1 MSDSENNSQSENLI
15 KNSELNAEELAGLPI
30 DDVDKDLYANLYDA
44 ADEHKKG
51 YKLYNFRRPDKFSKD
66 HLRGLQDIHREFSRQ
81 LALVLTA
88 YLRMHIEVDV
98 VSVDQLT
105 YDEFMRSIPNPLS
118 IAIFEL
124 APLPGQILLGVG
136 FEVLSSIVDRML
148 GGVGTV
154 EFKARDLTDVEVSL
168 VKKMIERT
176 IKTLEE
182 AWSHVMPVDSNLIGL
197 DNNYSGIQVATPG
210 EIVALITFEVHIAG
224 KHYGL
229 INLCFPYPVLENVL
243 SQLTTQHIFQ
253 TKGITA
259 TSEERQKMIEKLNT
273 SNVDVN
279 VLFGQTDVTL
289 KDFLDLKAGDVIKL
303 ENKAT
308 EDLIIKINNERKFYG
323 RPGKIKD
330 KICVKITDRYDY
342 YINALKRYF

>member
-1 MSDSENNSQSENLI
+1 MSAPQGHSDIDNNLGIMPENYSDNDVFIN
-15 KNSELNAEELAGLPI
+15 GI
-30 DDVDKDLYANLYDA
+30 DDS
-44 ADEHKKG
+44 DEHRKG

-66 HLRGLQDIHREFSRQ
+66 HLRGLQDIHKEFSRQ

-88 YLRMHIEVDV
+88 YLRMHLEVDV

-105 YDEFMRSIPNPLS
+105 YDEFMRSVPNPIS

-124 APLPGQILLGVG
+124 NPLPGQILLGIS

-154 EFKARDLTDVEVSL
+154 EVKPRELTDVEESL

-176 IKTLEE
+176 TQTLAD
-182 AWSHVMPVDSNLIGL
+182 AWSHIIPVESNLIGL

-210 EIVALITFEVHIAG
+210 EIVALITLEVHISG

-229 INLCFPYPVLENVL
+229 ISLCFPYPVLENVL

-253 TKGITA
+253 TKGIIA
-259 TSEERQKMIEKLNT
+259 TSEERQKMIEKLDT
-273 SNVDVN
+273 SFVDVN
-279 VLFGQTDVTL
+279 VLFGQTNITMQE
-289 KDFLDLKAGDVIKL
+289 FLDLKEGDVLKL
-303 ENKAT
+303 DNDAS
-308 EDLIIKINNERKFYG
+308 EDLIVRVNGERKFYA
-323 RPGKIKD
+323 RAGKIKE

-342 YINALKRYF
+342 YVDALKRYF

>member
-1 MSDSENNSQSENLI
+1 MSAADRHSNTGNMDTFPMDMSDKDIFVN
-15 KNSELNAEELAGLPI
+15 GF
-30 DDVDKDLYANLYDA
+30 DDGDD
-44 ADEHKKG
+44 HKKG

-88 YLRMHIEVDV
+88 YLRMHLEVDV

-105 YDEFMRSIPNPLS
+105 YDEFMRSVPNPIS

-124 APLPGQILLGVG
+124 NPLPGQILLGIS

-154 EFKARDLTDVEVSL
+154 EIKPRELTDVEESL

-176 IKTLEE
+176 IQTLAE
-182 AWSHVMPVDSNLIGL
+182 AWSHIIPVESNLIGL

-210 EIVALITFEVHIAG
+210 EIVALITLEVHISG

-229 INLCFPYPVLENVL
+229 ISLCFPYPVLENIL
-243 SQLTTQHIFQ
+243 SLLTTQHIFQ
-253 TKGITA
+253 TKGIIA
-259 TSEERQKMIEKLNT
+259 TSEERQKMIEKLDT
-273 SNVDVN
+273 SLVDAN
-279 VLFGQTDVTL
+279 VLFGETEISM
-289 KDFLDLKAGDVIKL
+289 KEFLDLKAGDVLKL
-303 ENKAT
+303 DNAAS
-308 EDLIIKINNERKFYG
+308 EDLIVKINGERKFYA
-323 RPGKIKD
+323 RPGRIKD

-342 YINALKRYF
+342 YVDALKRYF

>member
-1 MSDSENNSQSENLI
+1 MSDSENSQSENFKQSTILGEGM
-15 KNSELNAEELAGLPI
+15 SGMPFDAA
-30 DDVDKDLYANLYDA
+30 DKDMFLNLYDA
-44 ADEHKKG
+44 AEEYKKG

-88 YLRMHIEVDV
+88 YLRMHLEVDV

-124 APLPGQILLGVG
+124 NPLPGQILLGIS
-136 FEVLSSIVDRML
+136 FEVLSSMVDRML
-148 GGVGTV
+148 GGVGAV
-154 EFKARDLTDVEVSL
+154 ESKARELTDVEESL

-176 IKTLEE
+176 IQTLEE
-182 AWSHVMPVDSNLIGL
+182 AWSHIIPVESHLIGM

-210 EIVALITFEVHIAG
+210 EIVALITLEVHIAG
-224 KHYGL
+224 RHYGL
-229 INLCFPYPVLENVL
+229 INLCFPYPVLENIL

-253 TKGITA
+253 TKGIIA

-273 SNVDVN
+273 SLVDIN
-279 VLFGQTDVTL
+279 VLFGQTDITMR
-289 KDFLDLKAGDVIKL
+289 DFLDLKVNDVIKL
-303 ENKAT
+303 DNFSN
-308 EDLIIKINNERKFYG
+308 EDLIVKVNNERKFYA
-323 RPGKIKD
+323 RPGRIKD

-342 YINALKRYF
+342 YVNALKRYF

>member
-1 MSDSENNSQSENLI
+1 MSGFQS
-15 KNSELNAEELAGLPI
+15 
-30 DDVDKDLYANLYDA
+30 DKDNMEMFPPGMGENDIFLNSFDEH
-44 ADEHKKG
+44 DEHKKG

-88 YLRMHIEVDV
+88 YLRMHLEVDV

-105 YDEFMRSIPNPLS
+105 YDEFMRSVPNPIS

-124 APLPGQILLGVG
+124 NPLPGQVLLGVS

-148 GGVGTV
+148 GGVGNV
-154 EFKARDLTDVEVSL
+154 EIKPRELTDVEESL

-176 IKTLEE
+176 IQTLAD
-182 AWSHVMPVDSNLIGL
+182 AWSHVIPVDGNLIGL

-210 EIVALITFEVHIAG
+210 EIVALITLEVHISG

-229 INLCFPYPVLENVL
+229 ISLCFPYPVLENIL

-253 TKGITA
+253 TKGIIA
-259 TSEERQKMIEKLNT
+259 TSEERQKMIEKLDT
-273 SNVDVN
+273 SLVDVN
-279 VLFGQTDVTL
+279 VLFGQTEISL
-289 KDFLDLKAGDVIKL
+289 QDFLDLKEGDVLKL
-303 ENKAT
+303 DNAAT
-308 EDLIIKINNERKFYG
+308 EDLIVNVNGKRKFYS
-323 RPGKIKD
+323 RAGKIKD
-330 KICVKITDRYDY
+330 KVCVKITDRYDY
-342 YINALKRYF
+342 YVDALKRYF

>member
-1 MSDSENNSQSENLI
+1 MSAFQGHSTTENTMNEFPTDYSDRDMFV
-15 KNSELNAEELAGLPI
+15 GGF
-30 DDVDKDLYANLYDA
+30 DDT
-44 ADEHKKG
+44 DEHRKG

-66 HLRGLQDIHREFSRQ
+66 HLRGLQDIHKEFSRQ

-88 YLRMHIEVDV
+88 YLRMHLEVDV

-105 YDEFMRSIPNPLS
+105 YDEFMRSVPNPIS

-124 APLPGQILLGVG
+124 NPLPGQILLGIS

-154 EFKARDLTDVEVSL
+154 EVKPRELTDVEESL

-176 IKTLEE
+176 TQTLAD
-182 AWSHVMPVDSNLIGL
+182 AWSHIIPVESNLIGL

-210 EIVALITFEVHIAG
+210 EIVALITLEVHISG

-229 INLCFPYPVLENVL
+229 ISLCFPYPVLENIL

-253 TKGITA
+253 TKGIIA
-259 TSEERQKMIEKLNT
+259 TSEERQKMIEKLDT
-273 SNVDVN
+273 SLVDVN
-279 VLFGQTDVTL
+279 VLFGQTDITMQE
-289 KDFLDLKAGDVIKL
+289 FLDLKEGDVLKL
-303 ENKAT
+303 DNDAS
-308 EDLIIKINNERKFYG
+308 EDLIVRVNGERKFYA
-323 RPGKIKD
+323 RAGKIKE

-342 YINALKRYF
+342 YVDALKRYF

>member
-1 MSDSENNSQSENLI
+1 MSGLNDDNLI
-15 KNSELNAEELAGLPI
+15 DGIAI
-30 DDVDKDLYANLYDA
+30 DYGEA
-44 ADEHKKG
+44 AAFMNGVNDIDEHKKG

-66 HLRGLQDIHREFSRQ
+66 HLRGLQEIHREFSRQ

-88 YLRMHIEVDV
+88 YLRMHLEVDV

-105 YDEFMRSIPNPLS
+105 YDEFMRSVPNPIS

-124 APLPGQILLGVG
+124 NPLPGQILLGIS
-136 FEVLSSIVDRML
+136 FEVISSIVDRML

-154 EFKARDLTDVEVSL
+154 ETKARELTDVEESL

-176 IKTLEE
+176 IQTLAD
-182 AWSHVMPVDSNLIGL
+182 AWSHVMPVESSLIGL

-210 EIVALITFEVHIAG
+210 EIVALITLEVHIAG

-229 INLCFPYPVLENVL
+229 ISLCFPYPVLENIL

-253 TKGITA
+253 TKGIIA
-259 TSEERQKMIEKLNT
+259 TSEERQKMIEKLDT
-273 SNVDVN
+273 SHVDINVI
-279 VLFGQTDVTL
+279 FGETEIST
-289 KDFLDLKAGDVIKL
+289 KDFLDLKEGDVL
-303 ENKAT
+303 RLDNAAT
-308 EDLIIKINNERKFYG
+308 EDMIVRVNGERKFYG

-330 KICVKITDRYDY
+330 KICIKITDRYDY
-342 YINALKRYF
+342 YVDALKRYF

>member
-1 MSDSENNSQSENLI
+1 MSGFQSDSDNMDLFPQEM
-15 KNSELNAEELAGLPI
+15 A
-30 DDVDKDLYANLYDA
+30 DKDVFMNSF
-44 ADEHKKG
+44 DEHDEYKKG

-88 YLRMHIEVDV
+88 YLRMHLEVDV

-105 YDEFMRSIPNPLS
+105 YDEFMRSVPNPIS

-124 APLPGQILLGVG
+124 NPLPGQILLGIS

-148 GGVGTV
+148 GGVGNV
-154 EFKARDLTDVEVSL
+154 EIKPRELTDIEESL

-176 IKTLEE
+176 IQTLAE
-182 AWSHVMPVDSNLIGL
+182 AWSHIIPVDGNLIGL

-210 EIVALITFEVHIAG
+210 EIVALITLEVHISG

-229 INLCFPYPVLENVL
+229 ISLCFPYPVLENIL

-253 TKGITA
+253 TKGIIA
-259 TSEERQKMIEKLNT
+259 TSEERQKMIAKLDT
-273 SNVDVN
+273 SLVDIN
-279 VLFGQTDVTL
+279 VLFGQTEISL
-289 KDFLDLKAGDVIKL
+289 KDFLDLKEGDVLKL
-303 ENKAT
+303 DNAAT
-308 EDLIIKINNERKFYG
+308 EDLIVDVNGERKFYS
-323 RPGKIKD
+323 RPGRIKD
-330 KICVKITDRYDY
+330 KVCVKITERYDY
-342 YINALKRYF
+342 YVDALKRYF

>member
-1 MSDSENNSQSENLI
+1 MSDSGNSSKSANM
-15 KNSELNAEELAGLPI
+15 NI
-30 DDVDKDLYANLYDA
+30 DDSFPMDNFLKGFDEV
-44 ADEHKKG
+44 DEHKKG

-88 YLRMHIEVDV
+88 YLRMHLEVDV

-105 YDEFMRSIPNPLS
+105 YDEFMRSVPNPIS

-124 APLPGQILLGVG
+124 KPLPGQILLGIS

-148 GGVGTV
+148 GGVGAV
-154 EFKARDLTDVEVSL
+154 EVKPRELTDVEESL
-168 VKKMIERT
+168 LKKMIERT
-176 IKTLEE
+176 IQTLAD
-182 AWSHVMPVDSNLIGL
+182 AWSHVIPVESNLIGL

-210 EIVALITFEVHIAG
+210 EIVALITLEVHISG

-229 INLCFPYPVLENVL
+229 ISLCFPYPVLENIL

-253 TKGITA
+253 TKGIIA
-259 TSEERQKMIEKLNT
+259 TSEERQKMIEKLDT
-273 SNVDVN
+273 SLVDIN
-279 VLFGQTDVTL
+279 VLFGQTDITMQE
-289 KDFLDLKAGDVIKL
+289 FLDLKEGDVLKL
-303 ENKAT
+303 DNAAT
-308 EDLIIKINNERKFYG
+308 EDLIVKVNGERKFYA
-323 RPGKIKD
+323 RPGRIKD

-342 YINALKRYF
+342 YIDALKRYF

>member
-1 MSDSENNSQSENLI
+1 MSASDKYSQENIIDGIQIDYGE
-15 KNSELNAEELAGLPI
+15 AGAFMSGF
-30 DDVDKDLYANLYDA
+30 DDN
-44 ADEHKKG
+44 DEHKKG

-88 YLRMHIEVDV
+88 YLRMHLEVDV

-105 YDEFMRSIPNPLS
+105 YDEFMRSVPSPIS

-124 APLPGQILLGVG
+124 NPLPGQILLGIS

-148 GGVGTV
+148 GGVGSV
-154 EFKARDLTDVEVSL
+154 EGKARELTDVEESL

-176 IKTLEE
+176 IQTLSD
-182 AWSHVMPVDSNLIGL
+182 AWSHIVPVEANLIGL
-197 DNNYSGIQVATPG
+197 DNNYSGIQVATAG
-210 EIVALITFEVHIAG
+210 EIVALITLEVHISG

-229 INLCFPYPVLENVL
+229 ISLCFPYPVLENIL

-253 TKGITA
+253 TKGIIA
-259 TSEERQKMIEKLNT
+259 TSEERQKMIEKLDT
-273 SNVDVN
+273 SLVDAN
-279 VLFGQTDVTL
+279 VLFGQTNISM
-289 KDFLDLKAGDVIKL
+289 KDFLDLKEGDVLKL
-303 ENKAT
+303 DNAAT
-308 EDLIIKINNERKFYG
+308 EDLIVKVNGERKFYA

-342 YINALKRYF
+342 YIDALKRYF